1 MIDCKY
7 GSYVIY
13 IKKKHDPDILALSL
27 DFQCDGWLVSCLSIS
42 WQEFELQNL
51 GKTWQISLSAKS
63 LFRRKRSYIRIL
75 VHTYMVIHGWDC
87 KDEPK
92 PIQYDDPTVKFS
104 LLLWIYSFH
113 GFTEDSAK
121 KETSLKFHRVV
132 K

>member
-1 MIDCKY
+1 MAVTSYILRKNMILIFWPSVLIST
-7 GSYVIY
+7 GWWLTSYLFIY
-13 IKKKHDPDILALSL
+13 FMTRIRITK
-27 DFQCDGWLVSCLSIS
+27 FR
-42 WQEFELQNL
+42 
-51 GKTWQISLSAKS
+51 KTWQISLSAKS

-121 KETSLKFHRVV
+121 KETSLKFHRVG

>member
-1 MIDCKY
+1 MAVTSYILRKNMILIFWPSVLIST
-7 GSYVIY
+7 GWWLTSYLFIY
-13 IKKKHDPDILALSL
+13 FMTRIRITK
-27 DFQCDGWLVSCLSIS
+27 FR
-42 WQEFELQNL
+42 
-51 GKTWQISLSAKS
+51 KTWQISLSAKS

>member
-1 MIDCKY
+1 MTVTSYILRKNMILIFWPSALIST
-7 GSYVIY
+7 GWWLTSFFFIY
-13 IKKKHDPDILALSL
+13 FMTRIRITK
-27 DFQCDGWLVSCLSIS
+27 FR
-42 WQEFELQNL
+42 
-51 GKTWQISLSAKS
+51 KTWQISLSAKS